1 MVLVKKWF
9 PALAICALLFWS
21 SSRSDM
27 KISQDKSV
35 DRSSRKCIHFI
46 IYGALCAS
54 LYRATGSLVL
64 SIILSG
70 LYGLFDEYHQLF
82 TPLRSGKMSD
92 VVIDLA
98 GACFSALLIWK
109 FYPHLPQKL
118 KSWLKP

>member
-1 MVLVKKWF
+1 ME
-9 PALAICALLFWS
+9 
-21 SSRSDM
+21 
-27 KISQDKSV
+27 ISQDRGV
-35 DRSSRKCIHFI
+35 DLPTRKIVHFI
-46 IYGALCAS
+46 IYGALCIS

-64 SIILSG
+64 SIVLAG

-98 GACFSALLIWK
+98 GVCSGALLLWK

-118 KSWLKP
+118 KNWLKP